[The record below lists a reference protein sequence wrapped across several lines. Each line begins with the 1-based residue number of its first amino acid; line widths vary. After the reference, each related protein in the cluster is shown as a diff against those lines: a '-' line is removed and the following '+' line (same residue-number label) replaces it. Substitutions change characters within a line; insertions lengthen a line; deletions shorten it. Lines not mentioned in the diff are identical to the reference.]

1 MRRSPLSGVRDI
13 LAAARR
19 LLRPAAGRPQKRPVA
34 EIGPYVNRVLSDA
47 TLFNQIPSPTERESA
62 RTDFILER
70 LADFGYTGSEI
81 DSLGNVTAV
90 VPAREGTD
98 EHVLVFAG
106 VRCDEYSPLESM
118 ARLESDRLAGRGV
131 AESAVPVAALLVLA
145 EYLARNQLQYDRNVL
160 FLFTVHDPGE
170 LDSPPLEGFLRQWKA
185 RLHGAAFVRGLDLG
199 TVGDRPLGTCKLEV
213 RMRTPERDLMGGGL
227 AVSAVTTLSTV
238 AARLGGIRWDQQN
251 TTFLNIAKLEAGL
264 GFGWFPAEGIM
275 ELEVFSPDAN
285 ALDVARN
292 AMVATINGVAA
303 EAGAQADITV
313 RSVLPPGNPDLNA
326 EMSEQLRR
334 VHEKLRIK
342 SRAVSIPTSA
352 SILSSQGIPALTLG
366 VAAGRKS
373 ATEEYVEISSLEL
386 GFRQLLMFVEAA
398 ARRPSDE

>member
-1 MRRSPLSGVRDI
+1 VRRSPLSGVRDI

-352 SILSSQGIPALTLG
+352 SILSSQGIPAVTLG

>member
-352 SILSSQGIPALTLG
+352 SILSSQGIPAVTLG